1 MYKLII
7 KISQFATCTASN
19 NPKIFQARV
28 LFFLVFTHIH
38 NLWTYNV
45 FTIFNVLL
53 SVFNPKIS
61 FICSFWSHLITLEIW
76 WLVFNFD
83 FIWHYDYIR
92 IGNFAIPRDFT
103 GINLNV
109 LLLLIF
115 LLMCLRLPLYSL
127 NLHHDLIRQLIYTFG
142 NALINYGLARRLI
155 IFIIVYFAI
164 PSPLNT
170 RNLFS
175 ASLDCVTSLHSP
187 LPRLLLLLSV
197 VHLSKFIEHAR
208 DELYLILNRLNLDS
222 FLTWHIEVSFVLN
235 DL

>member
-1 MYKLII
+1 
-7 KISQFATCTASN
+7 
-19 NPKIFQARV
+19 
-28 LFFLVFTHIH
+28 
-38 NLWTYNV
+38 
-45 FTIFNVLL
+45 
-53 SVFNPKIS
+53 
-61 FICSFWSHLITLEIW
+61 
-76 WLVFNFD
+76 
-83 FIWHYDYIR
+83 
-92 IGNFAIPRDFT
+92 
-103 GINLNV
+103 
-109 LLLLIF
+109 
-115 LLMCLRLPLYSL
+115 MCLRLPLYSL

-235 DL
+235 DLQVSYLQVLLEFIQLVVIFLQKREELPVVILCEIKILVPLCQSILEL